1 MNTYKIP
8 EQVYP
13 QYHGAGYALAAT
25 QNGEV
30 IKLTYLREIFEDF
43 DDCIGDTGEDD
54 TPPDQAAVTA
64 YLQTYLTNPVIEPTL
79 RELNAIGNVSFGMC
93 SCYEFCEL

>member
-8 EQVYP
+8 EPIHP
-13 QYHGAGYALAAT
+13 QYHGAGYAMAAT

-30 IKLTYLREIFEDF
+30 IKLTYLRDIFEEF
-43 DDCIGDTGEDD
+43 DDYNGDDGDD
-54 TPPDQAAVTA
+54 TPPDQAAITA
-64 YLQTYLTNPVIEPTL
+64 YLQTYLTNPAIEPTL
-79 RELNAIGNVSFGMC
+79 RELNALGNVSFGMC